1 MNLVESSFSPST
13 AYQPSSQGGATPL
26 PFIMP
31 GSLAPWQVK
40 RLRQHIE
47 ANIAQRLSIED
58 LARIVNLSA
67 SHFSRAF
74 KRSFGDTVH
83 RYVMCRRVEAAQSL
97 MLGTAEDLSRI
108 ALTCGMSDQSHLT
121 RWFRRVVG
129 ETPAS
134 WRRARFEPP
143 PELGERVW

>member
-1 MNLVESSFSPST
+1 MNFQEPST
-13 AYQPSSQGGATPL
+13 SSSADYQPSLSSVGRVSSLIA
-26 PFIMP
+26 P

-40 RLRQHIE
+40 RLRIHIQ
-47 ANIAQRLSIED
+47 ANIGQRLAIED
-58 LARIVNLSA
+58 LARVANLSA

-74 KRSFGDTVH
+74 KRSFGESVH
-83 RYVMCRRVEAAQSL
+83 RYVMCKRVELAQGL
-97 MLGTAEDLSRI
+97 MLGTSEELSRI

-134 WRRARFEPP
+134 WRRARYEP
-143 PELGERVW
+143 